1 METPA
6 ASLQLSVTSSNLTLV
21 PLNRIVFGGSGS
33 TRTVTVT
40 PAANQYG
47 TSLIT
52 VTVTDGNGGSASE
65 PFLVTVTSSN
75 DPPTISA
82 IADQTIPEDT
92 STGPLSF
99 TVSDVETPAASL
111 QLSAT
116 SSNLTLVPLNRI
128 VFGGSGSTRTVTV
141 TPAANQYGTSLITV
155 TVTDGNGGSASEPF
169 LVTVTSSNDLP
180 TISAIAD
187 QTISEDTSTGPLSF
201 TVSDVETPAASLQLS
216 ATSSNLT
223 LVPLNRIVFGG
234 SGSTRTVTVTPA
246 ANQYGTSLI
255 TVTVTDGNGGSASE
269 PFLVTVTS
277 SNDLP
282 TISAIADQTIPEDTS
297 TGPLS
302 FTVSDV
308 ETPAA
313 SLQLSV
319 TSSNLTLVPL
329 NRIVFGGSGS
339 TRTVTVTPAA
349 NQYGTSLITVTVTDG
364 NGGSASEPFLVT
376 VTSSNDPPTISAIA
390 DQTIPEDTS
399 TGPLSFTVSDV
410 ETPAASLQL
419 SATSSNLTLVPLNG
433 IVFGG
438 SGSTRR

>member
-1 METPA
+1 MT
-6 ASLQLSVTSSNLTLV
+6 VTS
-21 PLNRIVFGGSGS
+21 
-33 TRTVTVT
+33 
-40 PAANQYG
+40 AANQYG

-52 VTVTDGNGGSASE
+52 VIVTDGNGGSASE

-329 NRIVFGGSGS
+329 NRIVFGGEREHADGDGEPGRQSIWDEPDHGDRDGRQRGQRQ
-339 TRTVTVTPAA
+339 RTVPGDRHIV
-349 NQYGTSLITVTVTDG
+349 QR
-364 NGGSASEPFLVT
+364 SAHDIGDCRPD
-376 VTSSNDPPTISAIA
+376 DP
-390 DQTIPEDTS
+390 
-399 TGPLSFTVSDV
+399 
-410 ETPAASLQL
+410 
-419 SATSSNLTLVPLNG
+419 
-433 IVFGG
+433 
-438 SGSTRR
+438 